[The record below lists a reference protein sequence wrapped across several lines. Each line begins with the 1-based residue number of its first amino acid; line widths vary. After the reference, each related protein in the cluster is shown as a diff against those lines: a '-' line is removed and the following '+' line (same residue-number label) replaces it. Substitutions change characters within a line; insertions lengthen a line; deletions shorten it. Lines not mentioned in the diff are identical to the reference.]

1 MYLRKYIVFIFF
13 FLILLEFSITCQSR
27 FDIYPREL
35 TIKMDEEFIQGN
47 TSRNI
52 TIINV
57 EDSIINITWY
67 LDDPEPISWIRPNRS
82 LIPNLDWVDLN
93 PKYHLIKANGNAKF
107 DIFLNIPEIEEN
119 SKKQWETW
127 IVFKEEENKF
137 INYEA
142 TVRLLIDTPII
153 INAKTN
159 NDFLSINIGDKIKIP
174 VLDAIIFIIIII
186 LISFCL
192 YFIKNKRQKK

>member
-1 MYLRKYIVFIFF
+1 MNMRKYFVFIFF
-13 FLILLEFSITCQSR
+13 FLILIKCSTTCQSG
-27 FDIYPREL
+27 FDIYPREI
-35 TIKMDEEFIQGN
+35 TIKMDEEFIHGN

-57 EDSIINITWY
+57 DDSRINITWY
-67 LDDPEPISWIRPNRS
+67 LDHPDPISWIRPNRS
-82 LIPNLDWVDLN
+82 LIPSLNWIDLN
-93 PKYHLIKANGNAKF
+93 PKFQLIKANGNAKF

-142 TVRLLIDTPII
+142 TVRLLIDTPTE
-153 INAKTN
+153 INANN
-159 NDFLSINIGDKIKIP
+159 NDFFSINIGDKIRIP
-174 VLDAIIFIIIII
+174 VFDAIIFILIIL

-192 YFIKNKRQKK
+192 YFVKRKRKKR